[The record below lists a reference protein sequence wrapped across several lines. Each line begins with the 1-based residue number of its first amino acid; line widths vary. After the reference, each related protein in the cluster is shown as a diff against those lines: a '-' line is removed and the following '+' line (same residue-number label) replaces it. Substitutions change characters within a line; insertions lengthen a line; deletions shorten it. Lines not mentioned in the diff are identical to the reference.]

1 MAKSG
6 AAKKTAGAATESGRS
21 KAHGIAVGQ
30 GTEALDG
37 LIHQKTRLAI
47 VSGLAVNQTLTFT
60 ELRDLIRTTDGNLSV
75 HTQKLESAGYLHCDK
90 TFEGRVPL
98 TRFSLTSEGRKA
110 LERYLGHMEALIEAT
125 RSTG

>member
-6 AAKKTAGAATESGRS
+6 AAKKTRDANTSAARPEVSAG
-21 KAHGIAVGQ
+21 K

-47 VSGLAVNQTLTFT
+47 VSGLAVNQELTFT

-75 HTQKLESAGYLHCDK
+75 HTQKLEAAGYLACDK
-90 TFEGRVPL
+90 AFEGRVPV
-98 TRFSLTSEGRKA
+98 TRFSLTAAGRKA
-110 LERYLGHMEALIEAT
+110 LERYLGHMEALIQAT
-125 RSTG
+125 RSNR

>member
-1 MAKSG
+1 MASSSL
-6 AAKKTAGAATESGRS
+6 AKKANGGGASAPRPQS
-21 KAHGIAVGQ
+21 KGGK

-60 ELRDLIRTTDGNLSV
+60 ELRDLVQTTDGNLSV

-90 TFEGRVPL
+90 AFEGRIPV
-98 TRFSLTSEGRKA
+98 TRFSLTAKGRKA
-110 LERYLGHMEALIEAT
+110 LERYLGHMEALIQAT
-125 RSTG
+125 RSAP